1 MYVSYE
7 GDKKALFLFHCGLLL
22 FCMTDDDGDWRGQI
36 RLFPSFPLKCLIFS
50 LLSVSF
56 TSFSLSSPPKGAYW
70 FWIWQGPDL
79 TPAASGPATR
89 LVLDVWADHRLSICF
104 LTSGLTNQVQFW
116 DGQACLWGCVSRSPS
131 LYLFSYIWFDKSG
144 TILTRAGLSMRICVR
159 ITVSR
164 LWHLSLASRWGNYQ
178 SGHRLYLPW
187 WNYTFFICPWWPNI
201 PWSWLN
207 NQGFKM
213 MYQKMC
219 LGIRY

>member
-50 LLSVSF
+50 LLSLSF

-116 DGQACLWGCVSRSPS
+116 HGQACLWGCVSGSPS
-131 LYLFSYIWFDKSG
+131 PDFG
-144 TILTRAGLSMRICVR
+144 T
-159 ITVSR
+159 
-164 LWHLSLASRWGNYQ
+164 
-178 SGHRLYLPW
+178 
-187 WNYTFFICPWWPNI
+187 CPWPVGGAIIN
-201 PWSWLN
+201 LVT
-207 NQGFKM
+207 GFTFHDEIIHFLFVLDDQIFLEVGWTIKVS
-213 MYQKMC
+213 KWC
-219 LGIRY
+219 TKKCA